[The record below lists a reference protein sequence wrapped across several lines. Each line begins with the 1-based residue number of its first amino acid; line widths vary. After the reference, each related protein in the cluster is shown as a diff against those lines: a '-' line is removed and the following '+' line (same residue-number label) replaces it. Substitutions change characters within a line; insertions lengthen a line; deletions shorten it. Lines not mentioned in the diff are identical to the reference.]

1 MKAWF
6 FIVNC
11 LLLGQG
17 QSDCRQRIAEVLHN
31 LGHELIC
38 CDHIDDAKSLLL
50 QKQPGLVIITYID
63 KDIVRYIDWG
73 INNKTHPAVWAA
85 VLDHEPDVSLKQL
98 IASGFDDLITPPL
111 TDFRLA
117 SRLHFIIR
125 HAKLRLEHTYIEKA
139 LAESNARIS
148 AVMETTVDGIITI
161 NDRGIIQSFNQAAE
175 HIFGYSRHEAI
186 GQNVS
191 ILMPSPHKEEHDGFI
206 RSYHETGHR
215 KIIGIG
221 REVKGQRKNGDIFP
235 LELAVSE
242 IHPNG
247 ERTYTGVIRDISSR
261 RHLEKQILATSE
273 QERRRI
279 GQDLHD
285 GLGQM
290 LTGIGLI
297 TQNLSRQL
305 ESKGLK
311 EAQEVTEIMGL
322 IKEAD
327 QQARTLARTLIPFE
341 LDNGGLKTA
350 LNRLGDNINLL
361 FGLQCTV
368 EEVGE
373 VPVVEEHVT
382 GHFYRIIQEAMNNA
396 ARHSKATQIKVSIA
410 GNAQQIRVRIQDNG
424 VGINEHSNNGSGMGL
439 RIMKYRAEVIGASL
453 EVRRGTENGT
463 VVTCTVP
470 LDTHEQASPQLKA
483 S

>member
-1 MKAWF
+1 MK
-6 FIVNC
+6 C

-17 QSDCRQRIAEVLHN
+17 QPDCRKRIAEVLKDF
-31 LGHELIC
+31 GHVLDC
-38 CDHIDDAKSLLL
+38 CDRIDDAKALL
-50 QKQPGLVIITYID
+50 QNRHHGLIIITYID
-63 KDIVRYIDWG
+63 KDILRFVDWG
-73 INNKTHPAVWAA
+73 IHNNSRPAIWAA
-85 VLDHEPDVSLKQL
+85 VLDHEPEVSVKQL

-111 TDFRLA
+111 SDFRLA

-125 HAKLRLEHTYIEKA
+125 HAKLRLEHSYIEKA
-139 LAESNARIS
+139 LAESSARVS

-161 NDRGIIQSFNQAAE
+161 DEKGIIQSFNQAAE
-175 HIFGYSRHEAI
+175 RIFGYSRHEAI

-191 ILMPSPHKEEHDGFI
+191 ILMPSPHREEHDGYI

-221 REVKGQRKNGDIFP
+221 REVKGQRKFGEIFP

-261 RHLEKQILATSE
+261 RQLEQEILATSE

-297 TQNLSRQL
+297 TQNLARQL
-305 ESKGLK
+305 ETRGIE
-311 EAQEVTEIMGL
+311 EARDVSEVVSL

-350 LNRLGDNINLL
+350 LNRLGDNIKLL

-368 EEVGE
+368 EEVGD
-373 VPVVEEHVT
+373 VPVVQAHVA

-410 GNAQQIRVRIQDNG
+410 GNAHQIRVRIQDNG
-424 VGINEHSNNGSGMGL
+424 VGINENSNNGSGMGL
-439 RIMKYRAEVIGASL
+439 RIMKYRAEVIGSSL

-470 LDTHEQASPQLKA
+470 LEAHGTVHPS
-483 S
+483 

>member
-1 MKAWF
+1 MK
-6 FIVNC
+6 C

-17 QSDCRQRIAEVLHN
+17 QPDCRQRITEVLQAF
-31 LGHELIC
+31 GHGLDC
-38 CDHIDDAKSLLL
+38 CDHIDGAKAFL
-50 QKQPGLVIITYID
+50 QNEQPGLIISTYID
-63 KDIVRYIDWG
+63 KDILRFVDWG
-73 INNKTHPAVWAA
+73 IHNNSWPAIWAA
-85 VLDHEPDVSLKQL
+85 VLDHEPEVSVKQL

-125 HAKLRLEHTYIEKA
+125 HAKLRLEHTHIEKA
-139 LAESNARIS
+139 LAESSARVS

-161 NDRGIIQSFNQAAE
+161 DEKGIIQSFNQAAE
-175 HIFGYSRHEAI
+175 RIFGYSRHEAI

-191 ILMPSPHKEEHDGFI
+191 ILMPSPHREEHDGFI

-221 REVKGQRKNGDIFP
+221 REVKGRRKNGEIFP

-261 RHLEKQILATSE
+261 RQLEQEILVTSE

-297 TQNLSRQL
+297 TQNLARQL
-305 ESKGLK
+305 ETKGIK
-311 EAQEVTEIMGL
+311 EARDVSEVVSL

-350 LNRLGDNINLL
+350 LNRLGDNIKLL

-368 EEVGE
+368 EEVGD
-373 VPVVEEHVT
+373 VPVVQAHVA

-410 GNAQQIRVRIQDNG
+410 GNTHQIRVRIEDNG
-424 VGINEHSNNGSGMGL
+424 IGINEKPNNGSGMGL
-439 RIMKYRAEVIGASL
+439 RIMKYRAEVIGSSL
-453 EVRRGTENGT
+453 DVRRGTENGT

-470 LDTHEQASPQLKA
+470 LEAHPPAHPPLKV